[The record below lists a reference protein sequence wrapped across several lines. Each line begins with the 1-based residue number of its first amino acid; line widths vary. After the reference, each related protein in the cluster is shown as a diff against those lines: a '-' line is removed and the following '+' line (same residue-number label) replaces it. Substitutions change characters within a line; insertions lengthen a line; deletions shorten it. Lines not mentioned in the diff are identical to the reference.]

1 MLALLVPG
9 GNGQLGRELA
19 ARAPAGY
26 EVRAPGSAEL
36 DITNAGA
43 VIEAV
48 KSLAEGAGSLVPVV
62 VNTAAYTAVD
72 AAETDTTRAFAV
84 NADGPR
90 LLAAACSAHGV
101 PLVHVS
107 TDYVFAGDADHPYA
121 ESDPPAPRGA
131 YGATKAAGEEAVLG
145 SGARAW
151 VVRTAWVYG
160 AHGRNFV
167 KTMARLAAS
176 RDTLTVVDDQ
186 RGSPTW
192 TGDLADG
199 LLELAGRVAGDSPPE
214 STILHATGGGET
226 TWYEFAGAVFEEL
239 GLDPARVRPCKS
251 EEYPTP
257 APRPA
262 YSVLSDAAW
271 RAAGL
276 TPLRPWREA
285 LAAAFAVDGAAFRD
299 PA

>member
-1 MLALLVPG
+1 MALALLVPG
-9 GNGQLGRELA
+9 GTGQLGSELV
-19 ARAPAGY
+19 ARSGDHQ
-26 EVRAPGSAEL
+26 VRAPGSAEL

-48 KSLAEGAGSLVPVV
+48 KALVEGANGHSPVV
-62 VNTAAYTAVD
+62 LNMAAYTAVD

-101 PLVHVS
+101 PLVQVS
-107 TDYVFAGDADHPYA
+107 TDYVFAGDGERPYPEDERA
-121 ESDPPAPRGA
+121 APRSV

-151 VVRTAWVYG
+151 VVRTGWVYG
-160 AHGRNFV
+160 AYGANFV

-176 RDTLTVVDDQ
+176 HDTVSVVDDQ
-186 RGSPTW
+186 RGAPTW
-192 TGDLADG
+192 TGDLAAG
-199 LLELAGRVAGDSPPE
+199 LLELAGRVVGEDPPAAKV
-214 STILHATGGGET
+214 LHATGAGET
-226 TWYEFAGAVFEEL
+226 TWFEFAGAVFTEL
-239 GLDPARVRPCKS
+239 GLDPARVRPCKTD
-251 EEYPTP
+251 EFPRP
-257 APRPA
+257 APRPT

-271 RAAGL
+271 RASGL

-285 LAAAFAVDGAAFRD
+285 LTQAFAEDADAYR